1 MNEGVDAGIV
11 DVVYVEVDQ
20 RLDEEVARVSEK
32 TLLIQEVLGLM
43 KGLIKGLWGL
53 KEEQQGG
60 ARRVARSG
68 KMVLKGLPG
77 VDEAYL
83 LFLQTRLKVCV

>member
-1 MNEGVDAGIV
+1 
-11 DVVYVEVDQ
+11 
-20 RLDEEVARVSEK
+20 
-32 TLLIQEVLGLM
+32 M